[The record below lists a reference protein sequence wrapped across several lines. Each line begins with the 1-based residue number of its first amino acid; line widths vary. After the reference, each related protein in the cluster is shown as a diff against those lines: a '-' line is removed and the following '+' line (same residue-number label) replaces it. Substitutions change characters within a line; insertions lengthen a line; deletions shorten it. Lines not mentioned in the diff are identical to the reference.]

1 MSFVAGDVLRDSA
14 ADGAVTGGQA
24 ALEADLGRRD
34 AKELIGVD
42 PFAAVEAVCLVVV
55 ASSLAAVDSRA
66 CSSPHNGLL
75 CYRGS
80 NSEADQSEVDDLH
93 IVDGMVGGCCC
104 GGVGTWEYS
113 VLVSGSVEYCTVG
126 VGMLV

>member
-14 ADGAVTGGQA
+14 TDGAVTGGQA

-66 CSSPHNGLL
+66 CSSPHDGLL

-93 IVDGMVGGCCC
+93 VVDGVVGGCC

>member
-55 ASSLAAVDSRA
+55 ASSFAAVDSRA
-66 CSSPHNGLL
+66 CGSPHDGLL

-93 IVDGMVGGCCC
+93 IVDGVVGGCC

-113 VLVSGSVEYCTVG
+113 VLVPGSVEYCAVG
-126 VGMLV
+126 IGMLV

>member
-55 ASSLAAVDSRA
+55 ASSFATVDSRA
-66 CSSPHNGLL
+66 CGSPHDGLL

-93 IVDGMVGGCCC
+93 IVDGVVGGCC
-104 GGVGTWEYS
+104 GGVRTWEYS
-113 VLVSGSVEYCTVG
+113 VLVPGSVEYCTVG